1 VVNPV
6 EAKVIIEVSR
16 KYVSLFRCDGTG
28 AILDYDHFA
37 FPFRLDRQDAVS
49 EALDIFARLYDHM
62 NTVVNGSDDSARGT
76 GPDAKTE

>member
-1 VVNPV
+1 MNPV

-37 FPFRLDRQDAVS
+37 FPFRLDRQDAVA
-49 EALDIFARLYDHM
+49 EAVDIFARLYDHI
-62 NTVVNGSDDSARGT
+62 NAVLNGSDDSARGA

>member
-6 EAKVIIEVSR
+6 EAKVIIEISR

-37 FPFRLDRQDAVS
+37 FPVRLDRQDAVS
-49 EALDIFARLYDHM
+49 EAVDIFARLYDHV
-62 NTVVNGSDDSARGT
+62 NTVLNGDSARGT
-76 GPDAKTE
+76 GPDAKTD